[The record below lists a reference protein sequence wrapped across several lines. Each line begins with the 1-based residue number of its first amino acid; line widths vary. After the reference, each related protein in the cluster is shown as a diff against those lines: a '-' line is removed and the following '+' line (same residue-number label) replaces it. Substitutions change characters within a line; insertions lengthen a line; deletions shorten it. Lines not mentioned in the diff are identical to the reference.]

1 MKKGQTE
8 IVGLVIIVLLIS
20 MGFLFMVSFFFGR
33 EDAQN
38 VFVRQGLAIS
48 TLEAVIKANPSET
61 NILTKENGCTY
72 GQETIPP
79 LSEFI
84 EACITDDQSFFS
96 NLCSYNDICEFTTL
110 QINKLLNKT
119 IQRYWQKDYYFRV
132 LNDQEG
138 NNLDLIVST
147 LPLNAVICPCNQD
160 SSGPYHLETK
170 SGSIIT
176 LELNICS

>member
-20 MGFLFMVSFFFGR
+20 MGFLFMVSFSFSK
-33 EDAQN
+33 ESKQN

-48 TLEAVIKANPSET
+48 TLEAVIKANPSDFS
-61 NILTKENGCTY
+61 KEKEGCTY
-72 GQETIPP
+72 GQESIPP

-84 EACITDDQSFFS
+84 EACMNDDQSFFS
-96 NLCSYNDICEFTTL
+96 ELCPNNNICMFTKS
-110 QINKLLNKT
+110 QISRLLEKT

-132 LNDQEG
+132 LGENDESSKLSVANPQE
-138 NNLDLIVST
+138 LTECKD
-147 LPLNAVICPCNQD
+147 NQD
-160 SSGPYHLETK
+160 SSGPYQLETK
-170 SGSIIT
+170 SGIIT

>member
-20 MGFLFMVSFFFGR
+20 VGFLFMISFSFGR

-84 EACITDDQSFFS
+84 EACINEDQSFFLEFCPHT
-96 NLCSYNDICEFTTL
+96 NICEFTTF
-110 QINKLLNKT
+110 QINQLLDKT
-119 IQRYWQKDYYFRV
+119 IQRYWLKDYYFRV
-132 LNDQEG
+132 LDDSGEAG
-138 NNLDLIVST
+138 
-147 LPLNAVICPCNQD
+147 PLVVANPPGLTSCQDNQD

-170 SGSIIT
+170 SGGIIT